1 MMKVLNIV
9 RSEPDDS
16 VQRFI
21 DAFCGGPE
29 DKMVALYKRDVDWS
43 ALVDEIFDYD
53 RIICWW

>member
-1 MMKVLNIV
+1 MKVLNII
-9 RSEPDDS
+9 RSAPDDS

-21 DAFCGGPE
+21 DAFCVGPE
-29 DKMVALYKRDVDWS
+29 DKMVALYERDVDWS

>member
-9 RSEPDDS
+9 RSTPDDS
-16 VQRFI
+16 VQRLI
-21 DAFCGGPE
+21 DAFCVGSE
-29 DKMVALYKRDVDWS
+29 DKMVALYESDVDWF